1 MPSSTPADRN
11 QATRIA
17 LIVAIV
23 VVAVAVVGMVAWA
36 ALRPRQKASMPRT
49 KPPAEETSR
58 GATPTSSSVEASGTT
73 PTQSPG
79 STPVTSS
86 TSPDGVA
93 SPGPARVAKIAF
105 RKGSAIHVADEDG
118 GSARPV
124 ATAADGTFALSPD
137 GQTLAV
143 ARSGN
148 FALYGVADGKLA
160 FSARGEAVTPVWL
173 PDSSAVL
180 FVRGGAD
187 GSAQVYRVPSSG
199 GAEMLIGTG
208 SNMAVSPDGEVIV
221 LVPALGSVTTP
232 RVMVSRGGAAFAAI
246 PVQGGDALAVEVSN
260 DRIFVSTTSASAGSG
275 IWSMSLHGSDPRQL
289 VQPGSSA
296 EKGATFGR
304 LALSPDGSKLAYAA
318 ESDDGYSRMF
328 VVPAKGGTA
337 FSLSFGRD
345 DYPLGWSVSGKEIL
359 FIEGNAFQGESTA
372 LFHVSPSGSRR
383 LLLVNGAGL

>member
-23 VVAVAVVGMVAWA
+23 VLAVAVVGMVAWGM
-36 ALRPRQKASMPRT
+36 LRPRLKPSTPRS

-58 GATPTSSSVEASGTT
+58 GATPTSTSVEASAAT

-79 STPVTSS
+79 STPVTES

-93 SPGPARVAKIAF
+93 SPGPVRVAKIAF
-105 RKGSAIHVADEDG
+105 RKASAIHVADEDG

-124 ATAADGTFALSPD
+124 ASAADGAFALSPD

-143 ARSGN
+143 TRSGN
-148 FALYGVADGKLA
+148 VALYGVTNGRLA
-160 FSARGEAVTPVWL
+160 FSARGEAVAPVWL

-187 GSAQVYRVPSSG
+187 GAAQVYRVSSSG
-199 GAEMLIGTG
+199 GTEILIGEG
-208 SNMAVSPDGEVIV
+208 SGMAVSPDGEVIV

-232 RVMVSRGGAAFAAI
+232 RVLVSRSGAAFAPI
-246 PVQGGDALAVEVSN
+246 PVQGGDALAVDVSN
-260 DRIFVSTTSASAGSG
+260 DRIFVSTTSASVDSG
-275 IWSMSLHGSDPRQL
+275 IWSMSLMGSDPRQL
-289 VQPGSSA
+289 VEPGSSA

-304 LALSPDGSKLAYAA
+304 LELSPDGSKLAYAA

-328 VVPAKGGTA
+328 VVPAKGGTP
-337 FSLSFGRD
+337 FSLSFGHD
-345 DYPLGWSVSGKEIL
+345 DYPLGWSVSGKEIF
-359 FIEGNAFQGESTA
+359 FIEGNAFQGESTS